1 MPRVAARLAGPGCP
15 RVRIDQRVHAHR
27 PLGVA
32 QRGAQ
37 VCHPPWASRAERI
50 GDGAHGSER
59 REKEHLGVRAA
70 AEERRNAARHRRV
83 AAPSLGAAYLQ
94 AIGRWLGVTRY
105 TTWALHGPAMRD
117 PQQAIYLTCGSS
129 TPSTGGSPCT
139 AVLLALT
146 ERPVAIA
153 TYRQALSQ
161 CSKFDQSDVS

>member
-1 MPRVAARLAGPGCP
+1 MGADNIFEEQCTIVNDSPHELHIGALNLFEVGAV
-15 RVRIDQRVHAHR
+15 VRN
-27 PLGVA
+27 
-32 QRGAQ
+32 
-37 VCHPPWASRAERI
+37 AERI

-105 TTWALHGPAMRD
+105 TTWELHDPAMRD
-117 PQQAIYLTCGSS
+117 PRQAIHLTCGSS